1 MGGPGPFL
9 KQGDDVELTP
19 LRLPGLA
26 FPCGRPSQTG
36 TPETGVSAHR

>member
-1 MGGPGPFL
+1 MGGHGTVI
-9 KQGDDVELTP
+9 KQGDDVELAS

-36 TPETGVSAHR
+36 TPEAGVSAHR